1 VFLSSSGPIAIRVAA
16 VAALVATLSERVPA
30 QQVSVTGVVR
40 DAISSSPLVGAI
52 VTLGRTADER
62 ATRTDANGAF
72 AFAEVARGAYA
83 LSVRRLGYAP
93 AQSNV
98 EVPASQPIV
107 VMMRRVVALDTVRV
121 SAADQG
127 IYGAV
132 GTSTDLRPLAAS
144 IQVIGTSGSRLRTD
158 SSGHF
163 FAPVKTPGPYLV
175 RATADG
181 FVGQTVSVTVR
192 SKDGVEVALLLD
204 SATGPADHKLEM
216 AYGDFNSRMM
226 QRGLASALVPGADL
240 TRFGGEGT
248 LVSSIVSSPSF
259 AAKALRFTSFACLF
273 VDGQPKPGTPMS
285 AYGPREVEMVELYG
299 SKADRTRNLEQR
311 WPRNAPCAATGMPP
325 VGAGDDAV
333 RWIVI
338 WLKR

>member
-1 VFLSSSGPIAIRVAA
+1 MPIAIRVTA
-16 VAALVATLSERVPA
+16 VAALVVATLSERAPA
-30 QQVSVTGVVR
+30 QQVTVTGIVR

-52 VTLGRTADER
+52 VTLGRAPDER
-62 ATRTDANGAF
+62 ATRTDANGTF
-72 AFAEVARGAYA
+72 VFDKVARGAYA
-83 LSVRRLGYAP
+83 LSVRRLGYEP
-93 AQSNV
+93 ARSNV
-98 EVPASQPIV
+98 EVPASEPVV

-121 SAADQG
+121 SATDQG

-158 SSGHF
+158 STGHF

-181 FVGQTVSVTVR
+181 FVGRTVSVTVR
-192 SKDGVEVALLLD
+192 AKDGVEVALLLD

-216 AYGDFNSRMM
+216 AYGDFNSRML

-240 TRFGGEGT
+240 TRFGSDGT

-259 AAKALRFTSFACLF
+259 AAKPLRFTSFACLF
-273 VDGQPKPGTPMS
+273 VDGQPKPGTPMN

-299 SKADRTRNLEQR
+299 SKADRTRSLAQR
-311 WPRNAPCAATGMPP
+311 WPRNAPCAATGMAPA
-325 VGAGDDAV
+325 GSGDDV
-333 RWIVI
+333 VTWIVI